1 MAENRSDKKK
11 TIEFD
16 EKTYEALVEI
26 LNSAKIIQDYLND
39 QVIQDFSRH
48 LSAIFKLVNS
58 VSGTDLVDIFE
69 RGLQDPK
76 LDKALMN
83 PPNTGIVGLLRA
95 MGDEDVQRGMGIM
108 ISLLSAIGRASR
120 ETDHDK

>member
-1 MAENRSDKKK
+1 MAEDKSDKK
-11 TIEFD
+11 TIELD
-16 EKTYEALVEI
+16 EKTYETLVEI

-39 QVIQDFSRH
+39 QVIQDFSKH
-48 LSAIFKLVNS
+48 LSAIFKIVNS
-58 VSGTDLVDIFE
+58 VSGTDLVDILE

-76 LDKALMN
+76 LDKALMD
-83 PPNTGIVGLLRA
+83 PPKTGIVGLLKA

-120 ETDHDK
+120 VDYDK